1 MRPFHCVWF
10 VHAGD
15 GSNSMHAWYLI
26 HKIVADP
33 LHVRLLHCHA
43 IPILQRNTTLDQQ
56 EPASAPVLRGTSS
69 DSKQTFCSI
78 SLLLD
83 IVALCW
89 TSKEARSPLVCGVR
103 SPLDLHWA
111 RWLPDL
117 LMDWRKG
124 ALCSSIS
131 GCTSPLAQ
139 CGPRCQPAWE
149 NFRVDGVQQP
159 CRKQASAHNQCSQVM
174 TLERRDFPG
183 GTANSHIHRPRWL
196 QGGFPNEAR
205 TGFRPPGTWSHS

>member
-1 MRPFHCVWF
+1 MV
-10 VHAGD
+10 
-15 GSNSMHAWYLI
+15 NQYLI

-43 IPILQRNTTLDQQ
+43 VPILQRGTTLDQQ
-56 EPASAPVLRGTSS
+56 DPASASVLCGTATNR
-69 DSKQTFCSI
+69 KHTFCSI

-89 TSKEARSPLVCGVR
+89 TSTEARTPLGCGLRSPLA
-103 SPLDLHWA
+103 LYWA
-111 RWLPDL
+111 RWLPDT

-139 CGPRCQPAWE
+139 CGPRCQPVWE

-159 CRKQASAHNQCSQVM
+159 CREQASKHNQSSQVT
-174 TLERRDFPG
+174 TLASGELAWRSQIS
-183 GTANSHIHRPRWL
+183 AYIHYD
-196 QGGFPNEAR
+196 
-205 TGFRPPGTWSHS
+205 GFRVGSHTAHVQEVNES